1 MANIIVKEVSD
12 EALLLKK
19 ILQKYKLDIKRDKLS
34 KEESLQHIENMVKI
48 SSIIYAKLEYVRKLV
63 KNSF

>member
-19 ILQKYKLDIKRDKLS
+19 ILQKYKLDIKQDKLS
-34 KEESLQHIENMVKI
+34 KEENLQHIENMVKI
-48 SSIIYAKLEYVRKLV
+48 SSIIYAKLEYVRKL
-63 KNSF
+63 

>member
-34 KEESLQHIENMVKI
+34 KEESLQHIEKMVKI
-48 SSIIYAKLEYVRKLV
+48 SSIIYAKLEYVRKL
-63 KNSF
+63 

>member
-34 KEESLQHIENMVKI
+34 KEENLQHIENMVK
-48 SSIIYAKLEYVRKLV
+48 SLQLSML
-63 KNSF
+63 N

>member
-34 KEESLQHIENMVKI
+34 KEENLQHIENMVKI
-48 SSIIYAKLEYVRKLV
+48 SSIIYAKLEYVRKL
-63 KNSF
+63 

>member
-1 MANIIVKEVSD
+1 MDNIIVKEVSD

-48 SSIIYAKLEYVRKLV
+48 SSIIYAKLEYVRKL
-63 KNSF
+63 

>member
-34 KEESLQHIENMVKI
+34 KEESLQHIENMLKT
-48 SSIIYAKLEYVRKLV
+48 SSIIYAKLEYVRKL
-63 KNSF
+63 

>member
-12 EALLLKK
+12 EALLLRK

-48 SSIIYAKLEYVRKLV
+48 SSIIYAKLEFVRKL
-63 KNSF
+63 

>member
-19 ILQKYKLDIKRDKLS
+19 ILQKYKLDIKQDKLS

-48 SSIIYAKLEYVRKLV
+48 SSIIYAKLEYVRKL
-63 KNSF
+63 

>member
-19 ILQKYKLDIKRDKLS
+19 ILQKYKLDIKRDRLS
-34 KEESLQHIENMVKI
+34 KVESLQHIENMVKI
-48 SSIIYAKLEYVRKLV
+48 SSIIYAKLEYVRKL
-63 KNSF
+63 

>member
-12 EALLLKK
+12 ETLLLKK

-48 SSIIYAKLEYVRKLV
+48 SSIIYAKLEYVRKL
-63 KNSF
+63 